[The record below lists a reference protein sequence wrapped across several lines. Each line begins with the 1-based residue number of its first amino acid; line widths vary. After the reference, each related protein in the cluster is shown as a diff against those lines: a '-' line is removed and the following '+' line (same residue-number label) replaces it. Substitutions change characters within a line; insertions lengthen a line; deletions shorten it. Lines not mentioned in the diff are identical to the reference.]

1 MNPPIKRSGI
11 KNGVTIIK
19 NVQNIKNS
27 TSITIMSKQKL
38 ISSFMLYKVLMDYLY
53 E

>member
-11 KNGVTIIK
+11 KNGVIII
-19 NVQNIKNS
+19 NIVQNIKNN
-27 TSITIMSKQKL
+27 TITTI
-38 ISSFMLYKVLMDYLY
+38 ISQNILNNSLMLYKELMGYLY